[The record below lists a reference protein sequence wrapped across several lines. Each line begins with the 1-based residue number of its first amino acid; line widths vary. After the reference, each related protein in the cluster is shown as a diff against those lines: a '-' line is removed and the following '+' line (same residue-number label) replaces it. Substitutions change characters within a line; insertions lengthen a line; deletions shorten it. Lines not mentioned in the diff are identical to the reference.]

1 MNEASDMAK
10 LTTTTTTMEATLE
23 ATLGTTTCDANDT
36 WRRGA
41 GQKWNDLCERLHA
54 SQ

>member
-1 MNEASDMAK
+1 MNEASDMK
-10 LTTTTTTMEATLE
+10 LTTTTTTTTMT
-23 ATLGTTTCDANDT
+23 TTTTTTCDANDT

-54 SQ
+54 AQ

>member
-10 LTTTTTTMEATLE
+10 LTTTTMEATM
-23 ATLGTTTCDANDT
+23 GTTSGTTCDANDT